1 MILDL
6 RTIYV
11 VSAMTLL
18 VLGSA
23 HMVSYRTGRFGRW
36 PAWWGASYLVLG
48 VGTLLVCLR
57 NFIPYVLSIQLGNV
71 LTIAGYL
78 LSFFAIRVL
87 AGRPVSMLACALAL
101 VCISLPVAALPSGD
115 MAVSTR
121 LFYVSAICC
130 LCDLAVLREGI
141 GIYRREK
148 LFSAGLL
155 AWLYL
160 PTAAIFL
167 VRSVMAATGEIAGPD
182 PYGATVAH
190 SWMASTAVIF
200 LALRSMLIVL
210 MAAERNRSELIA
222 LAHHDPLTGALNRG
236 GLAQRLPVRDAHA
249 LALLVVDID
258 HFKQLNDQHGHPVGD
273 DVLRLFSSAARS
285 VLRPDDLLS
294 RHGGDEFLVVL
305 KNTAEDGAIAVAERM
320 RLAFSEEVSA
330 MAVFASLP
338 TLSIGV
344 AACSG
349 PDVDFKKLLERADT
363 ALYASK
369 RRGRDRVEASPAQ
382 EQAA

>member
-18 VLGSA
+18 VLGSV
-23 HMVSYRTGRFGRW
+23 HMASYWTGRFGRW

-57 NFIPYVLSIQLGNV
+57 NYIPYLLSIHLGNV

-87 AGRPVSMLACALAL
+87 AGRPVSMRTCVLAMVGA
-101 VCISLPVAALPSGD
+101 SLPVLLLPTGD
-115 MAVSTR
+115 IAVSVR
-121 LFYVSAICC
+121 LFYISAICC

-167 VRSVMAATGEIAGPD
+167 VRTVMAATGDIGGPD

-236 GLAQRLPVRDAHA
+236 GLAQRLPVRDARA
-249 LALLVVDID
+249 LALLVIDID
-258 HFKQLNDQHGHPVGD
+258 HFKQLNDQHGHLVGD

-285 VLRPDDLLS
+285 VLRPHDLLS

-320 RLAFSEEVSA
+320 RSAFSEQVSA
-330 MAVFASLP
+330 MAVFTSLP

-349 PDVDFKKLLERADT
+349 PDIDFKTLLERADT

-369 RRGRDRVEASPAQ
+369 RQGRDRVEASPAQ